1 MILLHRGNEA
11 AVFPFI
17 GALRKDRKYM
27 ADEIWFLEKE
37 RQPNPFIHIS
47 QYGKSIF
54 EGWQ

>member
-17 GALRKDRKYM
+17 GAQRKDRKYM

-37 RQPNPFIHIS
+37 RQPNPFIYIS
-47 QYGKSIF
+47 RYGNSIF
-54 EGWQ
+54 SGWQ